1 MEEKKIVVDKPV
13 KVAGLTLVPI
23 TQVSLSLSS
32 ARAGTA
38 FLAIKRPVAV
48 VVVLPQV
55 KKAFRITGE
64 EASFEQLIQEIPS
77 LEEVLATFN
86 I

>member
-13 KVAGLTLVPI
+13 TFAGLTLIPV

-38 FLAIKRPVAV
+38 FLVVKRPVAV
-48 VVVLPQV
+48 VVVSPQA
-55 KKAFRITGE
+55 KRSFRTTGE
-64 EASFEQLIQEIPS
+64 EVSLEKLMQEVPS
-77 LEEVLATFN
+77 LEEMLK
-86 I
+86 